1 MRSTHLTRRDPG
13 IQAAVELWQKGMA
26 ATNEES
32 LARLRKNLTMA
43 IQEEL
48 TPRQR
53 EILQLHLSEGLSQAR
68 IAERLGVD
76 KSTVSRTVGRAKRN
90 LARVLR
96 YSL

>member
-48 TPRQR
+48 TPRQQ

-76 KSTVSRTVGRAKRN
+76 KSTVSRTVARAKRN

>member
-26 ATNEES
+26 ATNEENM
-32 LARLRKNLTMA
+32 ARLRKNLTLA
-43 IQEEL
+43 IQEDL

-53 EILQLHLSEGLSQAR
+53 EILQMILSEGLSQAQ
-68 IAERLGVD
+68 IAKKLGLE
-76 KSTVSRTVGRAKRN
+76 KSTVSRTVARAKKK
-90 LARVLR
+90 LERVLR

>member
-48 TPRQR
+48 TPRQQ

-76 KSTVSRTVGRAKRN
+76 KSTVSRTVARAKKN